1 MDLKSSS
8 ANTLNYYI
16 TKINKSTITAVQQ
29 RSGTPVTFFL
39 VYQGHIFD
47 NHEHKNNYFYSL
59 RVPVRVQMYVLNH

>member
-16 TKINKSTITAVQQ
+16 TKINKSTITVVQQ
-29 RSGTPVTFFL
+29 RSGTLVTFFL
-39 VYQGHIFD
+39 VYQGHIF
-47 NHEHKNNYFYSL
+47 HEHKNNYFYSL